1 MTITDGF
8 LTDPKKSPPTTE
20 GGGRGADSRRLAP
33 APKERT
39 APRPPARD
47 DSNSPVPIIDISPAA
62 TGGEALAGVGRAVD
76 EACRDIGFFVIVGH
90 GVPEAAVGAVWSA
103 AREFFDLPLAVKRR
117 SPAPSEDYAYGYSP
131 VEGETLAL
139 SLGNATPPDLKETLN
154 MGPLDLPGV
163 IPPGAEA
170 ILAEPRWPE
179 HPPSLRPAWEAYF
192 RTMADLAG
200 RLLSIMAV
208 GLGLPPDHFE
218 PFLPHHSSAMRAINY
233 PHLDDRPLPGQL
245 RAGAHTDYGTLSI
258 LRFDE
263 APGGLE
269 VMGPDGWAAVPMVPG
284 GFVVNLGDMMAR
296 WTNDRWVSTLHRAAL
311 PPADAEGSTRRQSI
325 VFFHNVAWD
334 AEVRCLPTCL
344 APGESPR
351 YEPVLAGPHLLG
363 KFASTVESTY

>member
-1 MTITDGF
+1 MSAI
-8 LTDPKKSPPTTE
+8 P
-20 GGGRGADSRRLAP
+20 GGTPAIAP
-33 APKERT
+33 ATVE
-39 APRPPARD
+39 
-47 DSNSPVPIIDISPAA
+47 SPVPIIDISPAA
-62 TGGEALAGVGRAVD
+62 DGADGLAEVGRAVD
-76 EACRDIGFFVIVGH
+76 EACRTIGFFVIVGH
-90 GVPEAAVGAVWSA
+90 GVPEEVSDAVWSA
-103 AREFFDLPLAVKRR
+103 AREFFDLPLALKRH

-131 VEGETLAL
+131 VEGEVLAR
-139 SLGNATPPDLKETLN
+139 SLGDSTPPDLKESLN
-154 MGPLDLPGV
+154 MGPLELPAV

-179 HPPSLRPAWEAYF
+179 QPASLRPAWEAYF
-192 RTMADLAG
+192 RAMADLAG
-200 RLLSIMAV
+200 RLLAIMAV
-208 GLGLPPDHFE
+208 GLGLPEDHFE

-233 PHLDDRPLPGQL
+233 PHLEARPFPGQL

-258 LRFDE
+258 LGYED

-269 VMGPDGWAAVPMVPG
+269 VMGPGGWAAVPVVPG

-296 WTNDRWVSTLHRAAL
+296 WTNDRWVSTLHRVGL
-311 PPADAEGSTRRQSI
+311 PPVGAGRSTRRQSI

>member
-1 MTITDGF
+1 MWIGILVLITFGICAIAC
-8 LTDPKKSPPTTE
+8 LVLSI
-20 GGGRGADSRRLAP
+20 RGAMQGKWHVFGALLLP
-33 APKERT
+33 AFGIGGT
-39 APRPPARD
+39 IVMLVARP
-47 DSNSPVPIIDISPAA
+47 ISLELFGDPNL
-62 TGGEALAGVGRAVD
+62 EIL
-76 EACRDIGFFVIVGH
+76 
-90 GVPEAAVGAVWSA
+90 PES
-103 AREFFDLPLAVKRR
+103 
-117 SPAPSEDYAYGYSP
+117 
-131 VEGETLAL
+131 
-139 SLGNATPPDLKETLN
+139 
-154 MGPLDLPGV
+154 
-163 IPPGAEA
+163 AEA

-179 HPPSLRPAWEAYF
+179 RPAGLRPAWEAYF
-192 RTMADLAG
+192 RTMSDLAA

-208 GLGLPPDHFE
+208 GLGLSPDHFE
-218 PFLPHHSSAMRAINY
+218 PFLPYHSSAMRAINY
-233 PHLDDRPLPGQL
+233 PHLDARPLPGQL

-269 VMGPDGWAAVPMVPG
+269 VMGPEGWAAVPMVPG

-311 PPADAEGSTRRQSI
+311 PPPGAEGSTRRQSI

-351 YEPVLAGPHLLG
+351 YDPVLAGPHLLG

>member
-1 MTITDGF
+1 M
-8 LTDPKKSPPTTE
+8 SAAS
-20 GGGRGADSRRLAP
+20 GGLP
-33 APKERT
+33 AAAT
-39 APRPPARD
+39 ATAA
-47 DSNSPVPIIDISPAA
+47 SPVPIIDISPAA
-62 TGGEALAGVGRAVD
+62 EGADGLAEVGRAVD
-76 EACRDIGFFVIVGH
+76 EACRTIGFFVIVGH
-90 GVPEAAVGAVWSA
+90 GVRQPTIDAVWSA
-103 AREFFDLPLAVKRR
+103 AREFFDLPLEVKRR

-131 VEGETLAL
+131 IQGEMLAR
-139 SLGNATPPDLKETLN
+139 SLGDTTPPDLKETLN
-154 MGPLDLPGV
+154 MGPLDLPEV
-163 IPPGAEA
+163 IPPGGEA

-179 HPPSLRPAWEAYF
+179 APASLRPAWEAYF

-208 GLGLPPDHFE
+208 GLDLPADYFE
-218 PFLPHHSSAMRAINY
+218 ELLDDHSSAMRAINY
-233 PHLDDRPLPGQL
+233 PELEMPPLPGQL

-258 LRFDE
+258 LRFDD

-311 PPADAEGSTRRQSI
+311 PPAGAGRSARRQSI
-325 VFFHNVAWD
+325 VFFHNVRWD

-351 YEPVLAGPHLLG
+351 YEPVLAGPHLLS
-363 KFASTVESTY
+363 KFASTVVGEY